1 MFFTEILPFSF
12 YVQVYDAIQILLH
25 ACEVG
30 VVIHYFH
37 VFVYMFHY
45 HVFYNTI
52 LFSLNFLGTLCEY
65 KLTYVY

>member
-30 VVIHYFH
+30 VVIHYLFIC
-37 VFVYMFHY
+37 FTIMF
-45 HVFYNTI
+45 FYNTI
-52 LFSLNFLGTLCEY
+52 LFSLNILGTLCEY
-65 KLTYVY
+65 KLTYAY